1 MSDSRWAAYAIA
13 GAASAIAGA
22 TSAEAD
28 IHYSGII
35 NQHLVGPML
44 KSAMFPLDAGI
55 TLTFLQKSGF
65 AEVEIND
72 GSNGAFVAPPQF
84 YTSLRVSNLSRGVPL
99 SRQIFRDSCFGS
111 STTFTCRAKGIIG
124 EAGSTSGQF
133 NQRGVGCIGFE
144 FNRGAGVQY
153 GWARIK
159 TTGDPDYKL
168 IIVDY
173 AWGDPRQRIKTG
185 QKEAQQAS
193 TESKHDIGSLGLLA
207 LGATGLLACR
217 QSRKNLR
224 Q

>member
-1 MSDSRWAAYAIA
+1 MA

-22 TSAEAD
+22 TSAEAE

-35 NQHLVGPML
+35 NQHLAGPTF
-44 KSAMFPLDAGI
+44 KSAMLPLDTGI
-55 TLTFLQKSGF
+55 TLTFGQASGF
-65 AEVEIND
+65 ADIKIND

-99 SRQIFRDSCFGS
+99 SRQVFRDSCFGS
-111 STTFTCRAKGIIG
+111 STTFTCRANAIIG

-133 NQRGVGCIGFE
+133 NQRGTGFIGFE

-173 AWGDPRQRIKTG
+173 AWGDPGQRIKTG
-185 QKEAQQAS
+185 QKAAQQAS
-193 TESKHDIGSLGLLA
+193 TESKPDLGSLGLLA
-207 LGATGLLACR
+207 LRATGLITWR
-217 QSRKNLR
+217 QGRRNLR